1 MSSEITADEV
11 DFVSIDKDLINKAID
26 ALDALKKRGLKAV
39 TAESCTGGLIATV
52 LSEAPGAAEHFEGA
66 FVVYTPEQ
74 KYFALKVPPAMIKK
88 HGLVSAEV
96 AVAMAE
102 GALEGSRADIAV
114 SVTGVTGPEPDE
126 QGNPVGLVYLG
137 CARRGEPSFH
147 RKKEFGDQGRSAVRY
162 AAAEEA
168 LAIVQGCAAAWD
180 AV

>member
-1 MSSEITADEV
+1 MSTEITADEV
-11 DFVSIDKDLINKAID
+11 DFVRIDKDLINKAID
-26 ALDALKKRGLKAV
+26 ALNALKKRGLKAV

-74 KYFALKVPPAMIKK
+74 KCIALKVRPAMIDK
-88 HGLVSAEV
+88 HGMVSAEV
-96 AVAMAE
+96 AVVMAE

-114 SVTGVTGPEPDE
+114 SVTGVAGPEPDA
-126 QGNPVGLVYLG
+126 QGNPVGLVYFG

-147 RKKEFGDQGRSAVRY
+147 RKRDFGDRGRSAVRY

-168 LAIVQGCAAAWD
+168 LAIVRGCVAARD
-180 AV
+180 

>member
-11 DFVSIDKDLINKAID
+11 DFVRIDKNLINKAID
-26 ALDALKKRGLKAV
+26 AVDALRKRGLKAV

-66 FVVYTPEQ
+66 FVVYTTEQ
-74 KYFALKVPPAMIKK
+74 KYFALKVTPATIEK

-114 SVTGVTGPEPDE
+114 AVTGVAGPEPDE
-126 QGNPVGLVYLG
+126 QRNPVGLVYFG

-147 RKKEFGDQGRSAVRY
+147 RKRDFGDRGRSAVRY

-168 LAIVQGCAAAWD
+168 LAIVRGCAAARD
-180 AV
+180 